1 MHKLS
6 EYFNGNRIAVIY
18 QRDQGFWIM
27 CLDVYTEQQ
36 EESYSDSLELAE
48 IKAEDWVFNG

>member
-18 QRDQGFWIM
+18 QRDQGFRIM